1 MPGLV
6 GRAGAGRKH
15 DGIRRMAQHLVG
27 RDRIVAH
34 DVDGGGK
41 RPEQMHQ
48 VPGEAVVIVDD
59 ENAGHGAPTF
69 A

>member
-1 MPGLV
+1 
-6 GRAGAGRKH
+6 
-15 DGIRRMAQHLVG
+15 MAS
-27 RDRIVAH
+27 
-34 DVDGGGK
+34 GGWRSTSSVVIASLRTTSTEVGK